1 MLSFKGLRKQGRI
14 IIAGVIAAM
23 LALGGCQSQPQK
35 QSQPTLSLDGQ
46 QSGIDMG
53 NLLEGQPDFS
63 DAPPLQ
69 ISAASSLTE
78 SLNELQDLY
87 YTMSG
92 VELNLN
98 FGASSVLKTQ
108 IEQGAEAD
116 LFLSANFSHY
126 DSLEKAG
133 LIEKGKQFV
142 QNSLVLAVAKDNT
155 SIQKVEDM
163 AQDGVKVIFANDD
176 VPVGKYTAEILA
188 NYDKKYGENLSE
200 KINANVVSKEENVR
214 QVLSKVALG
223 EGDCA
228 IVYDTDITEDVK
240 DKIRLVPIDE
250 DCNVKGEYWVGL
262 IKKDSPNPAAENF
275 YDYLTD
281 SEASSVFEK
290 YGFTPIS

>member
-35 QSQPTLSLDGQ
+35 QSQPILSLDGQ

-78 SLNELQDLY
+78 SLNELQGLY

-188 NYDKKYGENLSE
+188 NYDKKSGENLSE

-240 DKIRLVPIDE
+240 DKVRLVSIDE

>member
-1 MLSFKGLRKQGRI
+1 MLSFRGLRKYGRI
-14 IIAGVIAAM
+14 IVAGVIAAM

-53 NLLEGQPDFS
+53 NLLADQPDFS

-78 SLNELQDLY
+78 SLNDLQSLY
-87 YTMSG
+87 YTMTG

-142 QNSLVLAVAKDNT
+142 QNGLVLAVAKDNT

-163 AQDGVKVIFANDD
+163 AQDGVKIIFANDD

-188 NYDKKYGENLSE
+188 NYDKKSGDNLSE

-240 DKIRLVPIDE
+240 DKVRLVPIDE

-262 IKKDSPNPAAENF
+262 LKKDSPNPAAENF

>member
-1 MLSFKGLRKQGRI
+1 MLSFRGLRKHGRI
-14 IIAGVIAAM
+14 IVAGVIAAM

-53 NLLEGQPDFS
+53 NLLADQPDFS

-78 SLNELQDLY
+78 SLNDLQSLY
-87 YTMSG
+87 YTMTG

-142 QNSLVLAVAKDNT
+142 QNGLVLAVAKDNT

-163 AQDGVKVIFANDD
+163 AQDGVKIIFANDD

-188 NYDKKYGENLSE
+188 NYDKKSGDNLSE

-240 DKIRLVPIDE
+240 DKVRLVPIDE

-262 IKKDSPNPAAENF
+262 LKKDSPNPAAENF

>member
-1 MLSFKGLRKQGRI
+1 MLSFRGLRKQGRI
-14 IIAGVIAAM
+14 IVAGVIAAM
-23 LALGGCQSQPQK
+23 LALGGCQSQPQN

-69 ISAASSLTE
+69 VSAASSLTE
-78 SLNELQDLY
+78 SLNELQGLY

-126 DSLEKAG
+126 DSLGKAG

-142 QNSLVLAVAKDNT
+142 QNGLVLAVAKDNT

-188 NYDKKYGENLSE
+188 NYDKKSGENLSE

-240 DKIRLVPIDE
+240 DKVRLVPIDE

>member
-1 MLSFKGLRKQGRI
+1 MLSFRGLRKQGYI
-14 IIAGVIAAM
+14 IVAGVIAAM
-23 LALGGCQSQPQK
+23 LALGGCQSQPQN

-69 ISAASSLTE
+69 VSAASSLTE
-78 SLNELQDLY
+78 SLNELQGLY

-116 LFLSANFSHY
+116 LFLSANLSHY

-142 QNSLVLAVAKDNT
+142 QNGLVLAVAKDNT

-188 NYDKKYGENLSE
+188 NYDKKSGDNLSE

-240 DKIRLVPIDE
+240 DKVRLVPIDE

-262 IKKDSPNPAAENF
+262 LKKDSPNPAAENF